1 MRRMISL
8 IFLACLLTISA
19 ALGEDSLWPQP
30 YTGEMTGTWGFA
42 GGAEEHGDGFR
53 LNPDGTGVCL
63 EIIDY
68 EQVPPQYRE
77 LEYTFTW
84 RVEHTADKTYL
95 HETYADGRRVT
106 CEIETWGDARIHIP
120 NHISGGFYYP
130 VLDSEARAYLA
141 GKAEHSAF
149 DGVMMNYL
157 DGSIAGK
164 VEATGLRVGEIFLQ
178 KEQGAW
184 QIVFGVWDD
193 ARDMEARFL
202 LREDEWRVSA
212 SDAGW
217 LWGDFD
223 LGQPWPAAR
232 DGEDPYA
239 RLSGILESY
248 LTWEVLPQPTKEP
261 QPTEEPQP
269 QAPCIPELT
278 AQPGHFPKKQRYA
291 VYEAIVGGDDVPNP
305 RAGNGKA
312 VVSTNGDIEVY
323 ALWKGHL
330 LIGYA
335 INDDRHRIGWIDGAI
350 PVTTQEDI
358 PELPYNRLPEEN
370 VYGVVHESAVLTD
383 DPLYSQSSIVTM
395 KRGTSVHV
403 LARLDEW
410 YLVQGYVGND
420 LRMGFLHQGKVDL
433 DHGYAADPEWTIGR
447 NTRYTERDVQDAFDA
462 LAQCIYQNWP
472 GTGLAAVRYDEDDA
486 DEAYSGNPWWKD
498 DTGTK
503 EGILLLA
510 DLSSMELH
518 DYEIAG
524 TYAKD
529 YLFILYREPGGE
541 WVVANWGYT

>member
-8 IFLACLLTISA
+8 ILLACLLTVSA

-30 YTGEMTGTWGFA
+30 YAGDMVGTWGFN

-63 EIIDY
+63 EIVDY

-84 RVEHTADKTYL
+84 RVERTPDKTYL

-130 VLDSEARAYLA
+130 VLDAEARAYLA

-157 DGSIAGK
+157 DGSITGK
-164 VEATGLRVGEIFLQ
+164 IEAATGLQVGEIYLQ
-178 KEQGAW
+178 KEQGVW

-248 LTWEVLPQPTKEP
+248 LTWEVLPQPTMEP

-269 QAPCIPELT
+269 QAPLIPELT
-278 AQPGHFPKKQRYA
+278 AQPGHFPKKQRYE
-291 VYEAIVGGDDVPNP
+291 VYEGPRQEHQ
-305 RAGNGKA
+305 RAGSGKA
-312 VVSTNGDIEVY
+312 VVSTNGKILVY
-323 ALWKGHL
+323 GTWKGRMM
-330 LIGYA
+330 IEYEISEG
-335 INDDRHRIGWIDGAI
+335 RHRIGWIDTDQLPASSLEG
-350 PVTTQEDI
+350 V
-358 PELPYNRLPEEN
+358 PELPFPASRNPEA
-370 VYGVVHESAVLTD
+370 YTCGVVTVTTLLYD
-383 DPLYSQSSIVTM
+383 DPLHSHSSNGAFLY
-395 KRGTSVHV
+395 GTSVHV
-403 LARLDEW
+403 LARCGKY
-410 YLVQGYVGND
+410 YLVEGFFENK
-420 LRMGFLHQGKVDL
+420 LRMGFILANDVEL
-433 DHGYAADPEWTIGR
+433 EHGYAGYPQQSIDQAA
-447 NTRYTERDVQDAFDA
+447 RYTEADIQAAFDA
-462 LAQCIYQNWP
+462 VAQYIYHSRP
-472 GTGLAAVRYDEDDA
+472 GTGLTAIRYVEAESADPTAWWQDE
-486 DEAYSGNPWWKD
+486 
-498 DTGTK
+498 TGQR
-503 EGILLLA
+503 EGICLFA
-510 DLSSMELH
+510 DLNSMALW

-524 TYAKD
+524 YGVAKD

-541 WVVANWGYT
+541 WVVGNWGYT